1 MNQAKSIG
9 RDVGGILV
17 GLVLAAACWCAVVF
31 LALVAIDLI
40 GGKS

>member
-1 MNQAKSIG
+1 MSQGKSIG

-17 GLVLAAACWCAVVF
+17 GLVLAAACWCALLFAAV
-31 LALVAIDLI
+31 VAIDLI